1 MLHVHRSESATALV
15 AGLADVLRTSP
26 SDPFGADLVAV
37 GAKGTER
44 WIAQRLSH
52 HLGADG
58 AAGDGICAR
67 VDFTSPAAMLDTA
80 VAAASPEHAEAVDRW
95 SRDRLTWHV
104 LDVLDDL
111 AEDPGDARFHV
122 LRHHLRTVADGGSP
136 RVRRVAAAER
146 LAGLLGRYSAA
157 RPELLPH
164 WAAGADTGVAGA
176 PLAEDLRW
184 QPELFRRVR
193 EHVGVPSPAEL
204 LGDACRV
211 LRTDPGTTD
220 LPERLNV
227 FVVTRLATARLQVL
241 AALAEHRETHLW
253 LQHASPALWESL
265 RGNAPA
271 GGSRAAAEAVAQGTV
286 RHPLLQSLA
295 RDVRELQGRLAT
307 LAPGAAD
314 EHHPGPAPQA
324 TLLGALQRDLADD
337 RVPARGSA
345 GAAARPVLA
354 AGDRSVQVHACHG
367 RARQVEVLRE
377 VVLGLLDGD
386 RSLQP
391 RDVLV
396 MCPDVETFAP
406 LVTAVFST
414 DSHPGGGLRVAVADR
429 SPLQTN
435 PLLSVA
441 ARLLELAA
449 GRVTATDVLD
459 LAGASAVRLRFGFDD
474 EALEQVREWTV
485 DAGVHWGLGP
495 DHRRAWE
502 LGDVGQGSWRAGLD
516 RVLVGVALGGGD
528 GDVLLA
534 EEAERGTGGLRSQP
548 VVPLSDV
555 ESSRVDLAGRF
566 AELLDRLDA
575 VVTSFTGSHPV
586 PHWCD
591 ALLEGVLSLTD
602 TPRDG
607 SWQVAQLRRELGVVR
622 EDAARAGA
630 ARVGLTDVGA
640 LLADRLAGRPQRSSF
655 RTGAM
660 TVCTMTPMRSVP
672 HRVVC
677 LLGLDDG
684 AFPRVTT
691 VDGDDLLAR
700 DPQVG
705 DRDPRS
711 EDRQVLLDAVGAA
724 ERHLVITYSG
734 HDVRTGA
741 ILPPAVPV
749 GELLD
754 ALDATA
760 TTADGRPVREH
771 VVVHHPLQPTD
782 PRNFTAGVLGRE
794 GPLSYDTTAHRGA
807 LAAQRPPVPVPPFLD
822 AALPAPRD
830 GGDVDLDRL
839 VQFWQHPVRGL
850 LRQRLEVAGTVR
862 ADEPDN
868 ALPVQLD
875 ALQEWAIGDRCLAAR
890 LAGIDA
896 VTLARVETARGD
908 LPPGVLG
915 TTLLRK
921 VGGRV
926 DQLVTAATP
935 YAGLDRR
942 AVDVEVDLPD
952 GTRLTGVVGGV
963 RTTAADGDLALTTTY
978 SRVKGKQRLRAW
990 IDLLALSAA
999 HPGQDWTA
1007 VVVGRGSRDTTAV
1020 VTLGPV
1026 DPASARAALADLV
1039 TLRRVG
1045 LSVALPLPVGAGSAW
1060 AGARHRGRSPG
1071 SAVEAAR
1078 SEWTSGYSYPREDAE
1093 EEHVLVWGLAAP
1105 VEVLLQWTPPA
1116 GAPPEAPRSFAELA
1130 ERVWRP
1136 LLDAQR
1142 LEER

>member
-1 MLHVHRSESATALV
+1 VLHVHRSESATALV
-15 AGLADVLRTSP
+15 AGLADVLRAAP
-26 SDPFGADLVAV
+26 PDPFGADLVAV

-58 AAGDGICAR
+58 AGDGICAR
-67 VDFTSPAAMLDTA
+67 VDFTSPAELLDAA
-80 VAAASPEHAEAVDRW
+80 VAAASPGHAEAVERW
-95 SRDRLTWHV
+95 GRDRLTWHV

-111 AEDPGDARFHV
+111 AGDAADARFDV
-122 LRHHLRTVADGGSP
+122 LRHHLRTVEDGGSP

-146 LAGLLGRYSAA
+146 LAGLLGRYAAA

-164 WAAGADTGVAGA
+164 WAAGADTGLDGA
-176 PLAEDLRW
+176 ELPADLRW

-193 EHVGVPSPAEL
+193 EHVDAPSPAEL
-204 LGDACRV
+204 LPEACRV
-211 LRTDPGTTD
+211 LRAEPGTTD
-220 LPERLNV
+220 LPDRLSV

-241 AALAEHRETHLW
+241 AALAEHRDTHLW

-265 RGNAPA
+265 RRSAPA
-271 GGSRAAAEAVAQGTV
+271 ERRRGPAEEVAQATV
-286 RHPLLQSLA
+286 SHPLLLSLA
-295 RDVRELQGRLAT
+295 RDVRELQVRLAA
-307 LAPGAAD
+307 LAPGAED
-314 EHHPGPAPQA
+314 RHHPGPEPRP
-324 TLLGALQRDLADD
+324 TLLGALQRDLAHD
-337 RVPARGSA
+337 RPRTGS
-345 GAAARPVLA
+345 GGPERHVLA
-354 AGDRSVQVHACHG
+354 VGDASVQVHACHG

-377 VVLGLLDGD
+377 VVLGLLDD
-386 RSLQP
+386 DPTLQP

-414 DSHPGGGLRVAVADR
+414 DSHPGGGLRVTVADR

-459 LAGASAVRLRFGFDD
+459 LAGTSAVRLRFGFDD

-495 DHRRAWE
+495 GHRGGWE
-502 LGDVGQGSWRAGLD
+502 LGDLGQGSWRAGLD

-534 EEAERGTGGLRSQP
+534 APDEVRTGGGAPGDP
-548 VVPLSDV
+548 VVPLGDV

-575 VVTSFTGSHPV
+575 VVTAFAGRHPV

-607 SWQVAQLRRELGVVR
+607 SWQLAQLRRELGAVR

-724 ERHLVITYSG
+724 EQHLVLTYSG

-741 ILPPAVPV
+741 SLPPAVPV

-760 TTADGRPVREH
+760 TTADGRSVREH

-782 PRNFTAGVLGRE
+782 ARNFTPGSLGRA
-794 GPLSYDTTAHRGA
+794 GPRSYDVTAWSGA
-807 LAAQRPPVPVPPFLD
+807 LAARRPPAPVPAFL
-822 AALPAPRD
+822 ATALPARED
-830 GGDVDLDRL
+830 TDVDLDRL
-839 VQFWQHPVRGL
+839 VQFWQHPARGL
-850 LRQRLEVAGTVR
+850 LRQRLEIAGTVR
-862 ADEPDN
+862 ADEPEN

-890 LAGIDA
+890 LAGVDA
-896 VTLARVETARGD
+896 LTLARVETARGD

-915 TTLLRK
+915 TTLLRA
-921 VGGRV
+921 VGARV
-926 DQLVTAATP
+926 DRLVAAAAP
-935 YAGLDRR
+935 FAGVDQR
-942 AVDVEVDLPD
+942 AVDVELDLPG

-963 RTTAADGDLALTTTY
+963 RTSAADGDVALTTTY
-978 SRVKGKQRLRAW
+978 SRVRGRQRLRAW
-990 IDLLALSAA
+990 IDLLALTAA
-999 HPGQDWTA
+999 HPAQPWTA
-1007 VVVGRGSRDTTAV
+1007 VVVGRGSRDATAV

-1026 DPASARAALADLV
+1026 DPADARAALADLV
-1039 TLRRVG
+1039 ALRRVG
-1045 LSVALPLPVGAGSAW
+1045 LSTPLPLPVGTAFAW
-1060 AGARHRGRSPG
+1060 ASARHRGRAPG
-1071 SAVEAAR
+1071 AAAETAR
-1078 SEWTSGYSYPREDAE
+1078 TEWTSGWSFPREDAD
-1093 EEHVLVWGLAAP
+1093 EEHVLVWGPAAP
-1105 VEVLLQWTPPA
+1105 LETLLEWVPPA
-1116 GAPPEAPRSFAELA
+1116 GAPAGTPRSFAELTA
-1130 ERVWRP
+1130 RVWRP

-1142 LEER
+1142 QEER